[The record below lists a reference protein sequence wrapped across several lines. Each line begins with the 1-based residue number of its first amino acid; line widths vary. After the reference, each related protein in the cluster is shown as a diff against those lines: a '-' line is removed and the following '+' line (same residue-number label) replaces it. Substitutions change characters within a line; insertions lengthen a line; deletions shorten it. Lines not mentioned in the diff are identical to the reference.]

1 MPYEYFYGSVVY
13 VQSSTQ
19 SSAETLFPD
28 ISVNR
33 TLQWT
38 AVYTEKKFFFPL
50 QIPQTD
56 KIQCETAKQASANT
70 QKHNGFFFFLYKKK
84 T

>member
-28 ISVNR
+28 ISVNH

-50 QIPQTD
+50 QIP
-56 KIQCETAKQASANT
+56 
-70 QKHNGFFFFLYKKK
+70 
-84 T
+84 